1 MKSEFPNLNAPH
13 HKNFVTPKYDIT
25 WYVKWAVSCILLF
38 GVAIGPR
45 GAGIVGWEWV
55 DLVCSWIGA
64 LGWWWV
70 GYKWNDRAMQLVN
83 GVFLFVLTIGLFRFI
98 FE

>member
-1 MKSEFPNLNAPH
+1 MKREFPDLNAPSN
-13 HKNFVTPKYDIT
+13 KNFVTPKYDIT
-25 WYVKWAVSCILLF
+25 WYVKWIVSSILLF

-55 DLVCSWIGA
+55 DVVCSWIGA

-83 GVFLFVLTIGLFRFI
+83 GVFLFVLSIGLFRLIFI
-98 FE
+98 